1 MAKSA
6 GSALPNGPMQRLEQI
21 AQLVRSSRNPFTTLD
36 RALHTLTDALGA
48 RGGAIVLADA
58 APKRQQEWACG
69 DDRRQIVQMGREL
82 VDGVEAHGE
91 ATARHTVLPGAGPG
105 RASEGMVLSTP
116 LTGVQQAVGVMVFF
130 CPKQPAVPLEAALTC
145 LNVVGTVLGCHLQT
159 ASLQERLKTYPET
172 TSDAAAALSASYN
185 PDQIVGQSPRMKA
198 IMHEIQQA
206 ANSRSTILLR
216 GESGTG
222 KELVARALHKLS
234 ARRQQPF
241 VKLNCA
247 ALPETLLESEL
258 FGHEKGAFTGAVK
271 TRRGRFELADS
282 GTLFL
287 DEIGDMSLAM
297 QVKLLRVLQERNFE
311 RVGGHRPISVDVRII
326 AATNVDLEE
335 AVRHRRFRE
344 DLYYRL
350 HVVPIVMPSL
360 RERREDIPSLV
371 GYFLARFNAE
381 NRRSLKIS
389 SPAMDLIVE
398 YDWPGNVRELENCV
412 ERMVVMTRRD
422 IVAPEDVP
430 LSMSLSPAPLDPL
443 AAAAVP
449 PASPPPETRSSTL
462 PKAVAEIERE
472 RLIEALQ
479 TSGGVQTRAA
489 MLLGITPRQLGYKLK
504 KYRIAPKTL
513 IG

>member
-6 GSALPNGPMQRLEQI
+6 GAVLLGESMQRLEQI
-21 AQLVRSSRNPFTTLD
+21 AHLVRSSRNPFTTLD
-36 RALHTLTDALGA
+36 RALHTLTDMLGA
-48 RGGAIVLADA
+48 RGGAIVLVDA
-58 APKRQQEWACG
+58 LPKRQQGWACG
-69 DDRRQIVQMGREL
+69 DDQSQIIQMGREL

-91 ATARHTVLPGAGPG
+91 ATARHTALSDTGQ
-105 RASEGMVLSTP
+105 RRTSEGMVLSTP
-116 LTGVQQAVGVMVFF
+116 LTGVQQAIGVMVFL

-159 ASLQERLKTYPET
+159 ANLQERLKAH
-172 TSDAAAALSASYN
+172 DAASGVTAGLSASYN
-185 PDQIVGQSPRMKA
+185 PDQIVGQSHRMKA

-234 ARRQQPF
+234 ARRQQSF

-271 TRRGRFELADS
+271 TRRGRFELADN

-326 AATNVDLEE
+326 AATNADLEE
-335 AVRHRRFRE
+335 AVRQRRFRE

-350 HVVPIVMPSL
+350 HVVPIVLPSL

-430 LSMSLSPAPLDPL
+430 LSMSLNPAPL
-443 AAAAVP
+443 AVASVTP
-449 PASPPPETRSSTL
+449 SPPPETRSSTL

-472 RLIEALQ
+472 RLVEALQ

-489 MLLGITPRQLGYKLK
+489 TLLGITPRQLGYKLK

>member
-6 GSALPNGPMQRLEQI
+6 GSALLNGPIQRLEQI
-21 AQLVRSSRNPFTTLD
+21 AHLVRSSRNPFTPLD
-36 RALHTLTDALGA
+36 RALNTLTGVLGA

-69 DDRRQIVQMGREL
+69 DAQQQIIQMGREL

-91 ATARHTVLPGAGPG
+91 ATARHTVLSGAGPG
-105 RASEGMVLSTP
+105 QASEGMVLSTP
-116 LTGVQQAVGVMVFF
+116 LTGLQQAIGVMVFF
-130 CPKQPAVPLEAALTC
+130 CPRQPAVPLETALAC

-159 ASLQERLKTYPET
+159 ANLQERLKTH
-172 TSDAAAALSASYN
+172 DAAGDATVGFSASYN

-234 ARRQQPF
+234 ARRQRPF

-335 AVRHRRFRE
+335 AVRQRRFRE

-371 GYFLARFNAE
+371 GHFLARFNAE
-381 NRRSLKIS
+381 NRKNLKIS
-389 SPAMDLIVE
+389 SAAMDLIVE

-430 LSMSLSPAPLDPL
+430 LSMSLNPAPL
-443 AAAAVP
+443 AAA
-449 PASPPPETRSSTL
+449 PAPSAPPPPETRSSTL

-472 RLIEALQ
+472 RLVEALQ

-513 IG
+513 FG

>member
-6 GSALPNGPMQRLEQI
+6 GAVLLSESMQRLEQI
-21 AQLVRSSRNPFTTLD
+21 AHLVRSSRNPFTTLD
-36 RALHTLTDALGA
+36 RALHTLTDVLGA

-58 APKRQQEWACG
+58 MPKRQQEWACG
-69 DDRRQIVQMGREL
+69 EDQSQIIQMGREL

-91 ATARHTVLPGAGPG
+91 ATARHTALSGTGP
-105 RASEGMVLSTP
+105 RRTSEGMVLSTP
-116 LTGVQQAVGVMVFF
+116 LTGVQQAIGVMVFF

-145 LNVVGTVLGCHLQT
+145 LNVVGTILGCHLQT
-159 ASLQERLKTYPET
+159 ANLQERLKAHDATSGVT
-172 TSDAAAALSASYN
+172 TGLSASYN
-185 PDQIVGQSPRMKA
+185 PDQIVGQSSRMKD

-206 ANSRSTILLR
+206 ASSRSTILLR

-271 TRRGRFELADS
+271 TRRGRFELADN

-326 AATNVDLEE
+326 AATNADLEE
-335 AVRHRRFRE
+335 AVRQRRFRE

-350 HVVPIVMPSL
+350 HVVPIVLPSL

-430 LSMSLSPAPLDPL
+430 LSMSLNPAPL
-443 AAAAVP
+443 AVAP
-449 PASPPPETRSSTL
+449 VTPSPPPETRSSTL

-472 RLIEALQ
+472 RLVEALQ

-489 MLLGITPRQLGYKLK
+489 TLLGITPRQLGYKLK

>member
-6 GSALPNGPMQRLEQI
+6 GAATLNGAMQQLEQL
-21 AQLVRSSRNPFTTLD
+21 AHLVRSSRNPFATLD

-58 APKRQQEWACG
+58 SPKRQQEWACG
-69 DDRRQIVQMGREL
+69 DDQRQIVQMGREL

-91 ATARHTVLPGAGPG
+91 ATARHTVLPGAGLG
-105 RASEGMVLSTP
+105 RTSEGVVLSTP

-130 CPKQPAVPLEAALTC
+130 CLKQPAVPLETALTC
-145 LNVVGTVLGCHLQT
+145 LNVVGAVLGCHLQT
-159 ASLQERLKTYPET
+159 ANLQERLKAQPDT
-172 TSDAAAALSASYN
+172 TGDTAAGLSASYN
-185 PDQIVGQSPRMKA
+185 PDQIVGQSSRMKA

-222 KELVARALHKLS
+222 KELVARALHRLS

-335 AVRHRRFRE
+335 AVRQRHFRE

-350 HVVPIVMPSL
+350 HVVPIVLPSL

-371 GYFLARFNAE
+371 GYFLTRFNAE

-389 SPAMDLIVE
+389 SAAMDLIVE

-412 ERMVVMTRRD
+412 ERIVVMTRRD

-430 LSMSLSPAPLDPL
+430 LSTSPNPAPLSP
-443 AAAAVP
+443 VP
-449 PASPPPETRSSTL
+449 ATPAPPPETRSSTL

>member
-1 MAKSA
+1 
-6 GSALPNGPMQRLEQI
+6 
-21 AQLVRSSRNPFTTLD
+21 
-36 RALHTLTDALGA
+36 
-48 RGGAIVLADA
+48 
-58 APKRQQEWACG
+58 
-69 DDRRQIVQMGREL
+69 
-82 VDGVEAHGE
+82 
-91 ATARHTVLPGAGPG
+91 
-105 RASEGMVLSTP
+105 
-116 LTGVQQAVGVMVFF
+116 
-130 CPKQPAVPLEAALTC
+130 
-145 LNVVGTVLGCHLQT
+145 
-159 ASLQERLKTYPET
+159 
-172 TSDAAAALSASYN
+172 
-185 PDQIVGQSPRMKA
+185 MKA

-271 TRRGRFELADS
+271 TRRGRFELADN

-335 AVRHRRFRE
+335 AVRHRHFRE

-350 HVVPIVMPSL
+350 HVVPIVLPSL

-381 NRRSLKIS
+381 NRKHLKIS
-389 SPAMDLIVE
+389 SAAMDLIVE

-430 LSMSLSPAPLDPL
+430 LSMSLSPPPL
-443 AAAAVP
+443 AAVAEA
-449 PASPPPETRSSTL
+449 PAPSPETRSSTL

-472 RLIEALQ
+472 RLVEALQ